1 MIRRRKQALTT
12 GVVRGARDIKRVT
25 RQNPIEA
32 FSLDVLFPE
41 RYHSDIKTSTC

>member
-12 GVVRGARDIKRVT
+12 GVDREAKDIKRVT